1 MKRSAKAKRKT
12 TKKSELEPRFA
23 RIVEGFANDNV
34 VTLGHM
40 MSSHA
45 LKVNRKI
52 FALSGRNGGF
62 VVKLP
67 KTRVDKLA
75 RSGRGKNFE
84 PGPGHV
90 MKEWVVILDKNA
102 DWLEL
107 AREAY
112 EFVEQG
118 QTT

>member
-1 MKRSAKAKRKT
+1 LKRSAKAKRKT

-45 LKVNRKI
+45 LKVNGKI
-52 FALSGRNGGF
+52 FALSGRNGRF

-67 KTRVDKLA
+67 KTRVEELA
-75 RSGRGKNFE
+75 RSGRGENFE
-84 PGPGHV
+84 PGAGHV
-90 MKEWVVILDKNA
+90 MKEWLV
-102 DWLEL
+102 
-107 AREAY
+107 
-112 EFVEQG
+112 
-118 QTT
+118 